1 MAVISQEIANLP
13 IYKGEAWRAE
23 SGYSHGR
30 QDTAGDVIRFERDEL
45 GNDYGLSEELIKDL
59 DQYHASALTWVT
71 RERKHCLWYL
81 SEGESDECVSQPYLG
96 ANPRIIADTGEEGAL
111 VLHGDVTPISQY
123 TQTAQIT
130 DEQIKYESEPI
141 PFTPV
146 KRLLRDDILYVTE
159 KTVPHPIKG
168 YAEATRQWG
177 VVDLRGFRKGYE
189 PRGEIRGT
197 YTPNPRDMF
206 RIQTG
211 HLPPYQPIITGDK
224 VLQELRRL
232 GWNRAYRIA
241 PPVKVKSPPKRVTF
255 ERGNLQ
261 SAIEAARRLKSDKDL
276 YIIPTAEGLTIER
289 TKPPTWI
296 RHVLV
301 RSDGSIKNV
310 RPYMPA
316 DLQTVAEEVA
326 GPTVQEFQKE
336 PIYPLSLTM
345 ADYERIWKPQGW
357 NIIFIGPTSTW
368 RQDWGT
374 WEAIRDI
381 VQNCLDE
388 AESYQWGYDD
398 LGLWISDKGRGVAV
412 ADFLLGPP
420 KLKPDWARGKFGE
433 GMKIS
438 ALAMVRDGYPV
449 KIETVG
455 RELFIVFLEQEVDGH
470 VQSLAALWRPNGT
483 NVGTTFH
490 FIGYKG
496 TSYSVG
502 FAVNLPR
509 EAILFQAP
517 SLITKPRQRYNL
529 LIQAD
534 FPPVEPQLGEMRRAV
549 GWKGEL
555 TAQSRIF
562 ARDIF
567 MKEIN
572 SPYSYNLWSFELAPD
587 RFAAKDEREMWRDVG
602 RLWACVNRS
611 DLLTMFL
618 QMIKEPPTLDTDES
632 RQVTL
637 SHLGT
642 DPSTGMRYEDI
653 LETNKEAWQQA
664 WQGCFGENALIRTDD
679 RWDATVRHLGYEPIN
694 INWDCRDALSRVIT
708 TDRQL
713 VKESQE
719 RLRDVKVIHDD
730 ELTAKTRAS
739 LNLARAIIKDISVL
753 RKVGGV
759 HAAMIPPA
767 SDRVRTAGM
776 YGTQTEEI
784 FISADQLERGKST
797 VDTTIHEMAH
807 HTSGAEDGEEAHNA
821 ELSRLGGLVV
831 QFTARG
837 NFDEV
842 ISDPNFMW

>member
-1 MAVISQEIANLP
+1 MAVISQIKTKLRPLAEEAQKYDTFDEFETAFLREIKHGRYYHVTDNP
-13 IYKGEAWRAE
+13 NFTIDPE
-23 SGYSHGR
+23 SG
-30 QDTAGDVIRFERDEL
+30 
-45 GNDYGLSEELIKDL
+45 
-59 DQYHASALTWVT
+59 
-71 RERKHCLWYL
+71 
-81 SEGESDECVSQPYLG
+81 
-96 ANPRIIADTGEEGAL
+96 
-111 VLHGDVTPISQY
+111 
-123 TQTAQIT
+123 
-130 DEQIKYESEPI
+130 
-141 PFTPV
+141 
-146 KRLLRDDILYVTE
+146 
-159 KTVPHPIKG
+159 
-168 YAEATRQWG
+168 
-177 VVDLRGFRKGYE
+177 
-189 PRGEIRGT
+189 
-197 YTPNPRDMF
+197 PRDMSSMAGEAIPEKGKLMITSDLSLWAEEYKGTRQYVAIIDMSRVPKEKYWQVNRGF
-206 RIQTG
+206 GNEFFVDDPSQAKVLKVVSVTEAKRDAREHQKA
-211 HLPPYQPIITGDK
+211 LEERITGSPALEEFFNEIK
-224 VLQELRRL
+224 GLQ
-232 GWNRAYRIA
+232 
-241 PPVKVKSPPKRVTF
+241 
-255 ERGNLQ
+255 
-261 SAIEAARRLKSDKDL
+261 
-276 YIIPTAEGLTIER
+276 
-289 TKPPTWI
+289 KPPAI
-296 RHVLV
+296 P
-301 RSDGSIKNV
+301 S
-310 RPYMPA
+310 
-316 DLQTVAEEVA
+316 LQTVAEEIA
-326 GPTVQEFQKE
+326 GPIVQEFQKE

-345 ADYERIWKPQGW
+345 ADYERLWKPQGW
-357 NIIFIGPTSTW
+357 KIIFIGPTSTW

-420 KLKPDWARGKFGE
+420 KMKPDWARGKFGE

-470 VQSLAALWRPNGT
+470 VQSLAALWRPNGS

-517 SLITKPRQRYNL
+517 SLITRPKQRYNQ

-555 TAQSRIF
+555 TAQSRIY

-602 RLWACVNRS
+602 RLWSCVNRT
-611 DLLTMFL
+611 DLLTTFL

-679 RWDATVRHLGYEPIN
+679 RWDATVRHLGYEPITV
-694 INWDCRDALSRVIT
+694 NWDCREALSRVIT

-719 RLRDVKVIHDD
+719 RLRDVEVIHDNK
-730 ELTAKTRAS
+730 LTAKTLAS
-739 LNLARAIIKDISVL
+739 LKLARAIIKDVSVV

-759 HAAMIPPA
+759 HAAIIPPA

-784 FISADQLERGKST
+784 FISADQLERGMST

-831 QFTARG
+831 QFTSRG

-842 ISDPNFMW
+842 IRNPNFHW